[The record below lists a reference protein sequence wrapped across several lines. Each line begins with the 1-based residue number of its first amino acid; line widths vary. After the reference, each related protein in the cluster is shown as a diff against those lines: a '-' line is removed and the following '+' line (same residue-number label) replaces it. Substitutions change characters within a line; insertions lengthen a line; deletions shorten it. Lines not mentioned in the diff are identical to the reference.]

1 MTDAQVNAI
10 YKTCWN
16 GNLTWP
22 LPNTVNPVIDVVS
35 PQLSIFSRP
44 DTTPHTLTVHNYC
57 DYDIF
62 YNHLGLEKPDNG
74 TLSAGVSYN
83 SPLSGTVFKASKQA
97 TMVNDV
103 LIEYNIAVDG
113 KLWYDLSLITCLGS
127 TDKMPNSDTTA
138 CAGHDAGLQLG
149 NKQNFAFQCAPE
161 AWCDDQ
167 AYLYQVSQSYNLRHY
182 ISTKRPYRRTF
193 ASR

>member
-16 GNLTWP
+16 GNLKWP

-35 PQLSIFSRP
+35 PQLSIFPRP

-62 YNHLGLEKPDNG
+62 YDHLGAAGKLDNG
-74 TLSAGVSYN
+74 TLSAGKSFN
-83 SPLSGTVFKASKQA
+83 SPLSGNVFKASKKS
-97 TMVNDV
+97 TMENDV
-103 LIEYNIAVDG
+103 LIEYNVAADG

-127 TDKMPNSDTTA
+127 TDGKPNSDTTA
-138 CAGHDAGLQLG
+138 CAGHEAGLQLG
-149 NKQNFAFQCAPE
+149 SKKWVAFQCAPGK
-161 AWCDDQ
+161 WCDDQ
-167 AYLYQVSQSYNLRHY
+167 AYLYQACF
-182 ISTKRPYRRTF
+182 IARPP
-193 ASR
+193 S